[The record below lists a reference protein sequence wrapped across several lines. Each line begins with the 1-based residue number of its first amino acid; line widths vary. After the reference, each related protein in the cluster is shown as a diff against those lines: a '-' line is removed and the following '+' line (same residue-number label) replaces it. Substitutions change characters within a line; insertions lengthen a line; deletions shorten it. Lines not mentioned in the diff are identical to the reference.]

1 VDLPDAWQDE
11 VTDMRKSRETEH
23 EITRRGLLQTGSVL
37 GLTALYNFVM
47 HNLTVFGQRQ
57 MDRSGIPAKR
67 NVTNPLSGEALYNDV
82 IDYFNMGDHRAA
94 TEIDLR
100 TSDWIA
106 RELRSA
112 GFSVSFQPFRFRQF
126 FVRRAS
132 LRIAGRNHHCFP
144 LWYPRSAGS
153 DLIQSKLV
161 EFQKGAAGGSLRGRV
176 ALVRFPFD
184 ARTAVFKG
192 SGHREIIEAV
202 AKTGAAAVVAI
213 TEGSTGE
220 VIALNSPEDATEW
233 PVPVLI
239 VGARDQQSLTEAAQ
253 SGANV
258 EFLLDGRDDFRA
270 EAKNVIGRLAGDKRL
285 IVISTPQSGWFRCAG
300 ERGPGIAIF
309 LALARWAGRRQE
321 RPSFLFVSTSAH
333 ELGGIG
339 MKHFQEKLS
348 PLPENVTA
356 WLHLG
361 AGIATYAW
369 EDTAAGLRKL
379 RQADSRRYLM
389 CSADFESLLATT
401 FAGQAGLTPVVGRAV
416 GEMEIIM
423 KRSYRAFGIAAGHR
437 FHHTPA
443 DSPEMTD
450 PALLEPVAQSIVRTL
465 EAIEAKSSEPQR

>member
-1 VDLPDAWQDE
+1 MPKNS
-11 VTDMRKSRETEH
+11 TKTERR
-23 EITRRGLLQTGSVL
+23 ITRRDLLQATGCAL
-37 GLTALYNFVM
+37 GVTMLDKVVEQ
-47 HNLTVFGQRQ
+47 NLVAFGQRQ

-67 NVTNPLSGEALYNDV
+67 AVANPLSGETLYNDV

-94 TEIDLR
+94 SEVDLR

-106 RELRSA
+106 RELRAA
-112 GFSVSFQPFRFRQF
+112 GLSVSFQPFRFRQF

-132 LRIAGRNHHCFP
+132 LRVAGRNHQCFP

-153 DLIQSKLV
+153 DSIQAKLV
-161 EFQKGAAGGSLRGRV
+161 EFQKGAGGGSLRGRI

-184 ARTAVFKG
+184 ARAAIFKG
-192 SGHREIIEAV
+192 SGHAEIIEAV
-202 AKTGAAAVVAI
+202 AKTGAAAAVVI
-213 TEGSTGE
+213 TEGATGE

-233 PVPVLI
+233 PLPVLL
-239 VGARDQQSLTEAAQ
+239 VGSRDQQSLTEAARA
-253 SGANV
+253 GANV
-258 EFLLDGRDDFRA
+258 EFLLDGRDEQRA

-309 LALARWAGRRQE
+309 LALARWAGRRQS

-333 ELGGIG
+333 ELSGIG
-339 MKHFQEKLS
+339 MKHFQQKLA
-348 PLPENVTA
+348 PLPESVTA

-361 AGIATYAW
+361 AGIATHAW
-369 EDTAAGLRKL
+369 EETTSGLRKL

-389 CSADFESLLATT
+389 CSADFEALLAAT
-401 FAGQAGLTPVVGRAV
+401 FAGHEGLTPVVGRAV

-450 PALLEPVAQSIVRTL
+450 AYLLEPIAQSIVRTL
-465 EAIEAKSSEPQR
+465 EAIEAKSSETER